1 MANRN
6 SDVSQGEG
14 ANSHPIASGDQD
26 QARGGNKVYKSGP
39 LYISSK
45 GIGWTSWKKRWFILT
60 RTSLVFFRSDP
71 NAVPLKVGEANLT
84 LGGIDLNSSGS
95 VLVKEDKKLLTVLF
109 PDGRDGRTFTLKAET
124 SEDLLEWK
132 VALEEALANSPS
144 ATLVAGQNGIIRN
157 DQANAVDDSSE
168 QSKEKSPKKSL
179 VIGQPVLLALEG
191 IDGTPS
197 FLEKALRFVEEH
209 GVKVEGILRQAAYV
223 DDVERRIREYEKGKV
238 EFSAEEDAHVIA
250 DCVKYIL
257 RELPSSPVP
266 ASCCNALV
274 ESCRVERGM
283 RVSAIHSA
291 ILETFPEP
299 NRRLLQRVLV
309 MMKHVVSHKNEN
321 RMSTSA
327 VAACMAPL
335 LLRPLL
341 SGECELEHSFDM
353 GGDGSIQLLQ
363 AAAAANH
370 AQAIV
375 ITLLEEYDSIFGE
388 GSVQTELYSDS
399 DGSESG
405 SEEITD
411 DDGNYDGSDYDDEE
425 DEEEEEEEDDDDDG
439 SGGDIADDITDDTEH
454 ASRATSQTSENGCA
468 SKISSPR
475 VPYPCNALE
484 VNYISPHAPLQTSH
498 KQETTIQSRDIPMR
512 PETEPKAEIADIST
526 SNKSTD
532 VPYAKKN
539 LSMESHDN
547 IPFDDDCVSAEIHKL
562 EAINTDLQHRIA
574 KEAKVNADMQESME
588 KQKNTLHERRET
600 LEQEVAKLQD
610 LLEKEQELRMIL
622 EARLINPQ
630 GSQPIPSS
638 ISKAVKA
645 KLEEIAQAEADVMN
659 LKQKADDIEAE
670 LHRQR
675 EYTSKLHIDAGTQPR
690 QKTTHQG
697 KIKEKAE
704 SERDKKSELQLSV
717 NKPLL
722 NFNSPAASFA
732 ASVESLLA
740 VRGTSSSSS
749 SKKSG
754 SKNEGVTATSALTKL
769 TNRLNFMKERNT
781 QIGNQ
786 VQPTDKDRISGQ
798 PARSIE
804 RKGSDPPPSLHNM
817 SESSPS
823 SEHVESNS
831 NQAVVP
837 NVDGQQSLQTPQDT
851 SRSSDGLNNN
861 MEQEKP
867 ESFPEKTRN
876 KVPPRTASR

>member
-425 DEEEEEEEDDDDDG
+425 EEEEEDDDG

-468 SKISSPR
+468 SKVSSPR

-512 PETEPKAEIADIST
+512 PETEPKAEVADISS

-600 LEQEVAKLQD
+600 LEQEVARLQD

-704 SERDKKSELQLSV
+704 SERDKRSELQLSV

-754 SKNEGVTATSALTKL
+754 SKNEQGVTATSALTKL

-786 VQPTDKDRISGQ
+786 VLPTDKDRISGQ

-831 NQAVVP
+831 NQAVVL

>member
-1 MANRN
+1 ML
-6 SDVSQGEG
+6 
-14 ANSHPIASGDQD
+14 PC
-26 QARGGNKVYKSGP
+26 
-39 LYISSK
+39 
-45 GIGWTSWKKRWFILT
+45 
-60 RTSLVFFRSDP
+60 
-71 NAVPLKVGEANLT
+71 
-84 LGGIDLNSSGS
+84 
-95 VLVKEDKKLLTVLF
+95 
-109 PDGRDGRTFTLKAET
+109 
-124 SEDLLEWK
+124 
-132 VALEEALANSPS
+132 
-144 ATLVAGQNGIIRN
+144 
-157 DQANAVDDSSE
+157 
-168 QSKEKSPKKSL
+168 
-179 VIGQPVLLALEG
+179 
-191 IDGTPS
+191 
-197 FLEKALRFVEEH
+197 FL
-209 GVKVEGILRQAAYV
+209 
-223 DDVERRIREYEKGKV
+223 
-238 EFSAEEDAHVIA
+238 S
-250 DCVKYIL
+250 
-257 RELPSSPVP
+257 
-266 ASCCNALV
+266 
-274 ESCRVERGM
+274 
-283 RVSAIHSA
+283 
-291 ILETFPEP
+291 
-299 NRRLLQRVLV
+299 
-309 MMKHVVSHKNEN
+309 
-321 RMSTSA
+321 
-327 VAACMAPL
+327 
-335 LLRPLL
+335 
-341 SGECELEHSFDM
+341 
-353 GGDGSIQLLQ
+353 LQ
-363 AAAAANH
+363 AINNH
-370 AQAIV
+370 LNWLQ
-375 ITLLEEYDSIFGE
+375 E

-754 SKNEGVTATSALTKL
+754 SKNEAG
-769 TNRLNFMKERNT
+769 F
-781 QIGNQ
+781 
-786 VQPTDKDRISGQ
+786 
-798 PARSIE
+798 
-804 RKGSDPPPSLHNM
+804 
-817 SESSPS
+817 SS
-823 SEHVESNS
+823 
-831 NQAVVP
+831 
-837 NVDGQQSLQTPQDT
+837 
-851 SRSSDGLNNN
+851 
-861 MEQEKP
+861 
-867 ESFPEKTRN
+867 
-876 KVPPRTASR
+876 

>member
-1 MANRN
+1 
-6 SDVSQGEG
+6 
-14 ANSHPIASGDQD
+14 
-26 QARGGNKVYKSGP
+26 
-39 LYISSK
+39 
-45 GIGWTSWKKRWFILT
+45 
-60 RTSLVFFRSDP
+60 
-71 NAVPLKVGEANLT
+71 
-84 LGGIDLNSSGS
+84 
-95 VLVKEDKKLLTVLF
+95 
-109 PDGRDGRTFTLKAET
+109 
-124 SEDLLEWK
+124 
-132 VALEEALANSPS
+132 
-144 ATLVAGQNGIIRN
+144 
-157 DQANAVDDSSE
+157 
-168 QSKEKSPKKSL
+168 
-179 VIGQPVLLALEG
+179 
-191 IDGTPS
+191 
-197 FLEKALRFVEEH
+197 
-209 GVKVEGILRQAAYV
+209 
-223 DDVERRIREYEKGKV
+223 
-238 EFSAEEDAHVIA
+238 
-250 DCVKYIL
+250 
-257 RELPSSPVP
+257 
-266 ASCCNALV
+266 
-274 ESCRVERGM
+274 
-283 RVSAIHSA
+283 
-291 ILETFPEP
+291 
-299 NRRLLQRVLV
+299 
-309 MMKHVVSHKNEN
+309 
-321 RMSTSA
+321 
-327 VAACMAPL
+327 
-335 LLRPLL
+335 
-341 SGECELEHSFDM
+341 
-353 GGDGSIQLLQ
+353 
-363 AAAAANH
+363 
-370 AQAIV
+370 
-375 ITLLEEYDSIFGE
+375 
-388 GSVQTELYSDS
+388 
-399 DGSESG
+399 
-405 SEEITD
+405 
-411 DDGNYDGSDYDDEE
+411 
-425 DEEEEEEEDDDDDG
+425 
-439 SGGDIADDITDDTEH
+439 
-454 ASRATSQTSENGCA
+454 
-468 SKISSPR
+468 
-475 VPYPCNALE
+475 
-484 VNYISPHAPLQTSH
+484 
-498 KQETTIQSRDIPMR
+498 
-512 PETEPKAEIADIST
+512 
-526 SNKSTD
+526 
-532 VPYAKKN
+532 
-539 LSMESHDN
+539 
-547 IPFDDDCVSAEIHKL
+547 
-562 EAINTDLQHRIA
+562 
-574 KEAKVNADMQESME
+574 MQESME